1 MLHGLLAG
9 AAVLAISSLGLF
21 YLWHSARNA
30 QLDAVRTEL
39 AQLARVAATQ
49 VDGDLHR
56 KIRSE
61 AQAGSPE
68 HLRALS
74 PLVRLHRA
82 TTDVIYVYTAIL
94 VDGQIYFILGTDYL
108 YRVEGDNLPPDPI
121 MKAYTTPDPAL
132 RRALE
137 RHELAVND
145 EPVREQLRSYMSAYA
160 PFFDAHGDFVGV
172 VGIDMW
178 IRDFDARLAAIWR
191 AGLGAFAAVAL
202 LSLLAGFTVMRLS
215 RTAQR
220 VRRRDRMVQVRLAEA
235 KRQAEIQAERAEMA
249 SRAKTEFLAMMS
261 HEIRTPMNG
270 VLGFVDLLLATRL
283 DDEQQEFAQTIRRSG
298 DALLAVINDVLDYSK
313 IEAGRMSVEQVDFDL
328 RATCNDVEALLQPA
342 AIERALTLTLE
353 YGAGVPRMTRGDPAR
368 LRQVLLNLAGNAVK
382 FTEHGSVRI
391 ALSRPD
397 PSTVKFT
404 VSDTGIGIQSAQLDK
419 LFQHFSQADS
429 STTRR
434 YGGTGLGL
442 AISKRLVE
450 LMGGAIGAESTLG
463 EGSVFWFTL
472 LLAESKA
479 APTATRDVAAGN
491 ANLDAAAIA
500 AARAQG
506 RVLLVEDNPVNQRVA
521 IHMLGKLGYQVELAQ
536 HGREAVDRLGRDR
549 FDLVLMDCQMP
560 EMDGFEATRIIR
572 DPASSVLDHAV
583 PVVAM
588 TANAFAED
596 RERCLAAG
604 MNDFLAKPVDR
615 RMLASMLDQWIVRV
629 AEIVGADLPQA
640 IDRAGR

>member
-1 MLHGLLAG
+1 
-9 AAVLAISSLGLF
+9 
-21 YLWHSARNA
+21 
-30 QLDAVRTEL
+30 
-39 AQLARVAATQ
+39 
-49 VDGDLHR
+49 
-56 KIRSE
+56 
-61 AQAGSPE
+61 
-68 HLRALS
+68 
-74 PLVRLHRA
+74 
-82 TTDVIYVYTAIL
+82 
-94 VDGQIYFILGTDYL
+94 
-108 YRVEGDNLPPDPI
+108 
-121 MKAYTTPDPAL
+121 
-132 RRALE
+132 
-137 RHELAVND
+137 
-145 EPVREQLRSYMSAYA
+145 
-160 PFFDAHGDFVGV
+160 
-172 VGIDMW
+172 
-178 IRDFDARLAAIWR
+178 
-191 AGLGAFAAVAL
+191 
-202 LSLLAGFTVMRLS
+202 GFTVMRLS

-220 VRRRDRMVQVRLAEA
+220 VRRRDRMVQARLAEA

-328 RATCNDVEALLQPA
+328 RATCDDVEALLQPA

-353 YGAGVPRMTRGDPAR
+353 YGAGVPRMSRGDPAR

-382 FTEHGSVRI
+382 FTEHGSVHI
-391 ALSRPD
+391 TLSLPG
-397 PSTVKFT
+397 PASVKFT

-419 LFQHFSQADS
+419 LFQRFSQADS

-450 LMGGAIGAESTLG
+450 LMGGAIGVESALG

-472 LLAESKA
+472 PLTESRA
-479 APTATRDVAAGN
+479 APALFGTQDRPCGVEGV
-491 ANLDAAAIA
+491 DAAAAPA
-500 AARAQG
+500 ACAHS

-521 IHMLGKLGYQVELAQ
+521 IHMLLKLGYQVELAQ

-596 RERCLAAG
+596 REKCLAAG

-629 AEIVGADLPQA
+629 PESAGADLSQS